1 MSLST
6 RDSAYLRQQY
16 AIEIYC
22 NHCAQLALRPS
33 MSLTTL
39 ILLYCP
45 THVLLPSYLI
55 CAMVSMSSSFTC
67 DSQHSGR
74 VGVGP
79 RDTFIRSGI
88 SCWNPALPSKGRAP
102 GPCPPGQSFSLL
114 LSLQAPAVQPFAP
127 SSGSSA
133 LCGPVHMLLCPECSP
148 SSARGS
154 PQTFS
159 DHSLQS
165 KLNPHYISSLLP
177 LPLILGTYH
186 ELSCIY

>member
-6 RDSAYLRQQY
+6 RDLAYLRQQY
-16 AIEIYC
+16 AIETNC
-22 NHCAQLALRPS
+22 NHCAQLALHPS

-45 THVLLPSYLI
+45 THLLLPSYLI

-67 DSQHSGR
+67 DSQHPGR

-102 GPCPPGQSFSLL
+102 GPCPQVSRFLSCSLFRLL
-114 LSLQAPAVQPFAP
+114 L
-127 SSGSSA
+127 
-133 LCGPVHMLLCPECSP
+133 CSP
-148 SSARGS
+148 SLHHQVPQPCVVLYTCSSAQKALP
-154 PQTFS
+154 PQHVGLLRPSLTTLFS
-159 DHSLQS
+159 
-165 KLNPHYISSLLP
+165 LN
-177 LPLILGTYH
+177 
-186 ELSCIY
+186 